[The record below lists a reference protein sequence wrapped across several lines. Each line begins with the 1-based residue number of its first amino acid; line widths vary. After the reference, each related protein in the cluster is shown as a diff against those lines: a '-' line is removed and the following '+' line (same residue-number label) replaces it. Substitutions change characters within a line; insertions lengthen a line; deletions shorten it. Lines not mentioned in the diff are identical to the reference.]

1 MGDLSIQPI
10 HINFT
15 NLPADMYSLHHVLA
29 SENAADKQKKD
40 INLDNIPI
48 DVYSLHHI
56 LASEDLTDVQKL
68 NFLKR
73 HSDEVKGILEIELGT
88 EDFNKIM
95 ANRPL
100 MIFRPIKNVF
110 TKTGDRIMLAK
121 TLEIPPEELDGF
133 VKKATRTLPKRGEA
147 SFISEEQLDA
157 IKTYIYRHGSQE
169 QVIKFMDYELS
180 HTKNIKKTLRKTLSY
195 TKGGVADYFT
205 RPIHRMKDKTLLGLF
220 ETVLKNLSD
229 RKDAGELTDDEVL
242 KISKV
247 VLARIY
253 QLKENS
259 KLKNSAKLKRELESK
274 NN

>member
-10 HINFT
+10 N
-15 NLPADMYSLHHVLA
+15 
-29 SENAADKQKKD
+29 
-40 INLDNIPI
+40 INLNNVPI

-56 LASEDLTDVQKL
+56 LASENLTDVQKL

-73 HSDEVKGILEIELGT
+73 HSTEVKSILEIELGT

-110 TKTGDRIMLAK
+110 TKTGDRLMLAK

-133 VKKATRTLPKRGEA
+133 VKKATKTLPKRGA
-147 SFISEEQLDA
+147 SSFISEEKLEA
-157 IKTYIYRHGSQE
+157 IKTYIFRHGSQE

-180 HTKNIKKTLRKTLSY
+180 HTKDIKKTLRKTLSY
-195 TKGGVADYFT
+195 TKGGVADYFS

-220 ETVLKNLSD
+220 KTVFKNLTS
-229 RKDAGELTDDEVL
+229 RKEAGELTDNEVL

-247 VLARIY
+247 VFARIY

-259 KLKNSAKLKRELESK
+259 KLKNSAKTKAEIEGKIK
-274 NN
+274 NKQ